1 MLVTIKTLQQ
11 HIFKIDIDTSE
22 TVKALKTKI
31 ENERGKDT
39 YPVAGQKLIYAGKI
53 LDDNKALS
61 EYKIEE
67 GKFIVAMVTKAKPAP
82 KAADP
87 PAKSSSPTTD
97 ASSSTPAPAAPTPAP
112 VTTSPSTET
121 TPAQP
126 AATTAA
132 PAPANPPA
140 ATNPSS
146 TLVTSENYETTVQNI
161 IALGF
166 PREHVET
173 ALSASFN
180 NPDRAVEYLMGEIP
194 PSVLQAAAAQ
204 QQQQGG
210 QAAAETPAANPAVP
224 AAPAAPASGVD
235 GGSSIAELVRSNPQL
250 QTMIEQVRNNPSI
263 LHGYME
269 RIGLQNPELL
279 TFISEHQQE
288 FVNYINNPNAIN
300 EAAAPPTGG
309 GGGGAAPADAPE
321 GTNYIAVTPRERDEI
336 NQLKAM
342 GFSELDSLQAYIAC
356 GKDLALAIN
365 FLISSGSDGM

>member
-31 ENERGKDT
+31 ENERGKET

-61 EYKIEE
+61 DYKIEE

-87 PAKSSSPTTD
+87 PAKPSTPTD
-97 ASSSTPAPAAPTPAP
+97 ASSSSSNPVPAETPSAPTTTTASESPATPAADPP
-112 VTTSPSTET
+112 V
-121 TPAQP
+121 
-126 AATTAA
+126 ATTTA
-132 PAPANPPA
+132 
-140 ATNPSS
+140 PSS
-146 TLVTSENYETTVQNI
+146 TQPAVVTSQGAPLVTSEGYETTVQNI

-173 ALSASFN
+173 ALRASFN

-194 PSVLQAAAAQ
+194 PGALPDPGNEQVQAPPAAADPAAAAPPATENPA
-204 QQQQGG
+204 G
-210 QAAAETPAANPAVP
+210 AAA
-224 AAPAAPASGVD
+224 APPSAPG
-235 GGSSIAELVRSNPQL
+235 GGSSIAELVQSNPQL
-250 QTMIEQVRNNPSI
+250 QQMIEQVRNNPSI

-279 TFISEHQQE
+279 RFISEHQQE
-288 FVNYINNPNAIN
+288 FVNYINNPN
-300 EAAAPPTGG
+300 PT
-309 GGGGAAPADAPE
+309 ADPQQQQQQGYSITVNA
-321 GTNYIAVTPRERDEI
+321 RERDEI

-356 GKDLALAIN
+356 GRDLALAIN
-365 FLISSGSDGM
+365 FLISSGGDGM

>member
-82 KAADP
+82 KAAE
-87 PAKSSSPTTD
+87 PAKSSSPATTD
-97 ASSSTPAPAAPTPAP
+97 ASSSSTPAPAAPAP
-112 VTTSPSTET
+112 VTTTPSTET

-126 AATTAA
+126 AATPAT

-140 ATNPSS
+140 AANPSS
-146 TLVTSENYETTVQNI
+146 TLVTNENYETTVQNI

-173 ALSASFN
+173 ALRASFN

-194 PSVLQAAAAQ
+194 PQVLQAAAQ
-204 QQQQGG
+204 QQQGG
-210 QAAAETPAANPAVP
+210 QPAAAEAPAANPAAP
-224 AAPAAPASGVD
+224 AAPAAPASGAE

-288 FVNYINNPNAIN
+288 FVNAIN
-300 EAAAPPTGG
+300 EAAAPPA
-309 GGGGAAPADAPE
+309 GGGGAQPAEGAPE

-365 FLISSGSDGM
+365 FLISSGGMD

>member
-1 MLVTIKTLQQ
+1 M
-11 HIFKIDIDTSE
+11 
-22 TVKALKTKI
+22 
-31 ENERGKDT
+31 G
-39 YPVAGQKLIYAGKI
+39 AGKI

-82 KAADP
+82 KAAE
-87 PAKSSSPTTD
+87 PAKSSSPATTD
-97 ASSSTPAPAAPTPAP
+97 ASSSSTPAP
-112 VTTSPSTET
+112 
-121 TPAQP
+121 
-126 AATTAA
+126 AA

-140 ATNPSS
+140 AANPSS
-146 TLVTSENYETTVQNI
+146 TLVTNENYETTVQNI

-173 ALSASFN
+173 ALRASFN

-194 PSVLQAAAAQ
+194 PQVLQAAAQ
-204 QQQQGG
+204 QQQGG
-210 QAAAETPAANPAVP
+210 QPAAAEAPAANPAAP
-224 AAPAAPASGVD
+224 AAPAAPASGAE

-300 EAAAPPTGG
+300 EAAAAPATGG
-309 GGGGAAPADAPE
+309 GAQPAEGAPE

-365 FLISSGSDGM
+365 FLISSGGMD